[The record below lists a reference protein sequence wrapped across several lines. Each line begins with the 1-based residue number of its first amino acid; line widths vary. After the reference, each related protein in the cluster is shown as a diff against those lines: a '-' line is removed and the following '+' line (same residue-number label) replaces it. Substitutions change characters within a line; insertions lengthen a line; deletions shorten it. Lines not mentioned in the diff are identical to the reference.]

1 MSLSTFSSEV
11 RKIEL
16 RGKLIVF
23 EGLDFTGKS
32 TQVEILAGRLRKMGL
47 PVTTTREPGGTELG
61 ESVRKVIL
69 SNDHTELLPLSELAL
84 FITCRAQL
92 SSEVIKPAL
101 SAGHVVVSSRYRL
114 SSLAYQGYGRGL
126 DLRLIE
132 QLNEIATSGR
142 QPDLT
147 FLLDLP
153 AEKALQR
160 RGEVRDR
167 IEQEDLAFYR
177 RVRTGYLDLTDDD
190 PSVHLLDATASI
202 DNIAHKVLRLVDL

>member
-1 MSLSTFSSEV
+1 M
-11 RKIEL
+11 RKIDL

-32 TQVEILAGRLRKMGL
+32 TQAGILGRHLQEMDL
-47 PVTTTREPGGTELG
+47 PVTLTREPGGTALG
-61 ESVRKVIL
+61 ESVRRVIL
-69 SNDHTELLPLSELAL
+69 SNEHTELLPLSELSL

-92 SSEVIKPAL
+92 SVEVIEPAL
-101 SAGHVVVSSRYRL
+101 NAGYVVVSSRYRL

-126 DLRLIE
+126 DLTLIE
-132 QLNEIATSGR
+132 RMNEIATSGR

-153 AEKALQR
+153 ADKALER

-167 IEQEDLAFYR
+167 IEQEDLEFYR
-177 RVRTGYLDLTDDD
+177 RVRTGYLDLTRGD
-190 PSVHLLDATASI
+190 PSVHLLDATRSI
-202 DNIAHKVLRLVDL
+202 DEIARQVLRFLGV

>member
-1 MSLSTFSSEV
+1 M

-32 TQVEILAGRLRKMGL
+32 TQVEILGAYLRGLGL
-47 PVTTTREPGGTELG
+47 PVTTTREPGGTALG
-61 ESVRKVIL
+61 EAVREVIL
-69 SNDHTELLPLSELAL
+69 STEHAELLPLSELSL

-92 SSEVIKPAL
+92 SAEVIEPAL
-101 SAGHVVVSSRYRL
+101 DAGRVVVSSRYRL

-147 FLLDLP
+147 FLLDLT
-153 AEKALQR
+153 AEEALER

-177 RVRTGYLDLTDDD
+177 RVRAGYIDLTRGD
-190 PSVHLLDATASI
+190 PSVQLLDATASI
-202 DNIAHKVLRLVDL
+202 EEIARGVLRFLGL

>member
-1 MSLSTFSSEV
+1 M
-11 RKIEL
+11 RKIDL

-32 TQVEILAGRLRKMGL
+32 TQAGILGRHLQEMDL
-47 PVTTTREPGGTELG
+47 PVTLTREPGGTALG
-61 ESVRKVIL
+61 ESVRRVIL
-69 SNDHTELLPLSELAL
+69 SNEHTELLPLSELSL

-92 SSEVIKPAL
+92 SAEVIEPAL
-101 SAGHVVVSSRYRL
+101 NAAYVVVSSRYRL

-126 DLRLIE
+126 DLTLIE
-132 QLNEIATSGR
+132 RMNEIATSGR

-153 AEKALQR
+153 ADKALER

-167 IEQEDLAFYR
+167 IEQEDLEFYR
-177 RVRTGYLDLTDDD
+177 RVRTGYLDLTRGD
-190 PSVHLLDATASI
+190 PSVHLLDATRSI
-202 DNIAHKVLRLVDL
+202 DEIARQVLRTLGV